1 MISTLKAPDSSS
13 ISESKDGFPLARLAK
28 LNRHENSKS
37 EGQIP
42 KMELAPTLAIS
53 SAKEGKSVPIYN
65 LAKS

>member
-13 ISESKDGFPLARLAK
+13 VSDSKDGFPLARLAK
-28 LNRHENSKS
+28 INKHENSEN
-37 EGQIP
+37 EGLIP

-53 SAKEGKSVPIYN
+53 SAKEGKSGPNYN